1 MELLRRR
8 DPIIPLKRACEALD
22 IPLATA
28 KRYLSPRKPKAP
40 KAPRAPRAPS
50 PRRLSDEERQAIVEV
65 MHSDR
70 FIDQTPRQAF
80 VELLEEGQYL
90 GSVRTYYRVLAERGE
105 TRERRNQRSPKS
117 HAIPRLVAK
126 RPNEVWTW
134 DITKLATFESGVFL
148 NLYLVL
154 DLYSRYPV
162 AWMVAERENSAL
174 AKQLLAE
181 AIHRH
186 GVEPGSLTVHNDRGA
201 PMTAT
206 GFVDLLAELGAK
218 PSKSRPRVS
227 NDNAFSE
234 ACFKTVKYQPDY
246 PGRFA
251 NVQAARRWL
260 AEFFEW
266 YAHRHRHSGLELF
279 TPADVFLGRVGEL
292 AARRQAALDAAFEA
306 HPERFVQGRPKV
318 RLPAAEVALN
328 PLSPEAPVVVTQAA
342 PALSG
347 ARSPRR
353 RHPSPITRDS
363 ATPTRAEAG
372 MGAHAAAHSHAQER
386 SSEHGADGEYEPL
399 ARREHGGTFPH
410 AMGLMPIT
418 TVAQETS

>member
-1 MELLRRR
+1 MLPLRV
-8 DPIIPLKRACEALD
+8 ACEALGV
-22 IPLATA
+22 PLATA
-28 KRYLSPRKPKAP
+28 KRHLAPPKPKAP
-40 KAPRAPRAPS
+40 RKPRPSS
-50 PRRLSDEERQAIVEV
+50 PRRLTDEERRVIVEV
-65 MHSDR
+65 MHSER
-70 FIDQTPRQAF
+70 FLDQTPRQAF
-80 VELLEEGQYL
+80 TELLEEGRYL
-90 GSVRTYYRVLAERGE
+90 GSVRTYYRVLADKGE
-105 TRERRNQRSPKS
+105 TRERRNQRAPKC
-117 HAIPRLVAK
+117 HPIPRLVAT

-134 DITKLATFESGVFL
+134 DITKLPTYESGVFL

-154 DLYSRYPV
+154 DLFSRYPV

-174 AKQLLAE
+174 SKQLLAA

-186 GVEPGSLTVHNDRGA
+186 AIEPGALTVHNDRGA

-246 PGRFA
+246 PGRFE
-251 NVQAARRWL
+251 NVRVARRWL

-266 YAHRHRHSGLELF
+266 YAHQHRHSGLALF
-279 TPADVFLGRVGEL
+279 TPADVFFGRVGEV

-306 HPERFVQGRPKV
+306 HPDRFVRGRPTV
-318 RLPAAEVALN
+318 RLPAPEVAIN
-328 PLSPEAPVVVTQAA
+328 PLSPEAPVVVTPSALA
-342 PALSG
+342 PSG

-353 RHPSPITRDS
+353 RHPSPIARVS
-363 ATPTRAEAG
+363 ASPTRAEAG
-372 MGAHAAAHSHAQER
+372 TGAHGAAHSHAEER

-399 ARREHGGTFPH
+399 AGREHDGIVPP
-410 AMGLMPIT
+410 AMGSMS
-418 TVAQETS
+418 VAEVTEHET